1 MRIFPFAM
9 CSGTYRIDYELLWER
24 GYRGIIFDIDN
35 TLVEHNEPATDR
47 AVKLFERLRGI
58 GFKAA
63 VVSNN
68 KEPRVRSFAEAVGC
82 EYVYKAGKPHAD
94 GYIKA
99 LDRMSTDRGTTFA
112 VGDQLFTDIW
122 GANNAGIKS
131 IMVRRIAS
139 HEEIQIHFK
148 RIPETVIVWIYKLT
162 HRKRSVKDLL

>member
-1 MRIFPFAM
+1 MRLFPLAM
-9 CSGTYRIDYELLWER
+9 CDDTYGIDYRGLWEK

-35 TLVEHNEPATDR
+35 TLVEHNQPATER
-47 AVKLFERLRGI
+47 SVELIKKLSDM
-58 GFKAA
+58 GFATA

-68 KEPRVRSFAEAVGC
+68 REPRVKAFADAVGC
-82 EYVYKAGKPHAD
+82 KYVYKAGKPKAG

-99 LDRMSTDRGTTFA
+99 MKKMGTGRDDTFA

-148 RIPETVIVWIYKLT
+148 RIPETLIVFLYKIT
-162 HRKRSVKDLL
+162 HRIRSERELL